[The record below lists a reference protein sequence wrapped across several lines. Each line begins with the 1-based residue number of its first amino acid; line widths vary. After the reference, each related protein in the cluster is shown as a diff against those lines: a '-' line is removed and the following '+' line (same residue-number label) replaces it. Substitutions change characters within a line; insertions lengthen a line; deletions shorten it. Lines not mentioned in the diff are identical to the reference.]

1 MQNYLEKQIILRILM
16 YIRNINKL
24 KPIKIM
30 KLVNISLNVV
40 FGTLSVTC
48 LSMIAYAFGVVII
61 KLV

>member
-1 MQNYLEKQIILRILM
+1 M

-48 LSMIAYAFGVVII
+48 LSMIAYAVGVVII
-61 KLV
+61 NLV

>member
-1 MQNYLEKQIILRILM
+1 M

>member
-1 MQNYLEKQIILRILM
+1 MEKRNRVRIFR

-48 LSMIAYAFGVVII
+48 LSMIAYAVGVVII
-61 KLV
+61 NLV

>member
-1 MQNYLEKQIILRILM
+1 M

-24 KPIKIM
+24 KPNYNMNI
-30 KLVNISLNVV
+30 VNIALNTL

-48 LSMIAYAFGVVII
+48 FSMIAYAFGVVII